1 MNTTS
6 SSDSVWERN
15 RTLLKGFLIG
25 FLILIML
32 IPQAFIR
39 SLVSER
45 EQRRQEVVEE
55 VSSKWASS
63 QNITGPLLIVPYLAP
78 GARAGSHER
87 RNAYVLPDQL
97 KINGSIL
104 PEVRSRSLY
113 SVTLYRSDL
122 ELTGRFDAL
131 PLQKLQIDPAQ
142 VLWNEV
148 KLVVGLDD
156 ARGLEEEVALNWN
169 NAPSMME
176 AGVPEN
182 GVVSEGLSLPVN
194 AQAGGAFN
202 IRIKLKGSD
211 YLHFTPVGKTTEVSL
226 QSPWKD
232 PKFDGQYLPSQQAA
246 ITDKGFTAKWKIMQ
260 VSRSYPQYWTKAD
273 MPVRASAFGVQLI
286 QPADNYAKTDRS
298 VKYAL
303 LFIGLTFIVFFFI
316 ELLQKKQ
323 IHPLQYLMVGLAL
336 CIFYTLLLS
345 ISEYTGFNPAYL
357 IAATATVSL
366 IGIYVWGIF
375 RNGKIA
381 MGFTTALAGL
391 YGYIYI
397 LIQLQ
402 DYALLFGSIGLFI
415 ILAVIMLYSRKIDW
429 YHTGR
434 NTPPETPYT
443 SSSTEAV

>member
-1 MNTTS
+1 MNATS
-6 SSDSVWERN
+6 YVESVWDRN
-15 RTLLKGFLIG
+15 RALLKGLLIG

-32 IPQAFIR
+32 IPQVFI
-39 SLVSER
+39 SNLVRER
-45 EQRRQEVVEE
+45 EQRRQEVVTE
-55 VSSKWASS
+55 VSSKWATS
-63 QNITGPLLIVPYLAP
+63 QNITGPLLIVPYTTTDEKT
-78 GARAGSHER
+78 HVQER
-87 RNAYVLPDQL
+87 RNAYFLPEQL
-97 KINGSIL
+97 KINGNIQ
-104 PEVRSRSLY
+104 PEVRKRSLY
-113 SVTLYRSDL
+113 SVTLYHSDL
-122 ELTGRFDAL
+122 QLTGRFDAL

-148 KLVVGLDD
+148 KLAVGIDD

-169 NAPSMME
+169 NTPSVME

-182 GVVSEGLSLPVN
+182 GVVGDGLSLAVN
-194 AQAGGAFN
+194 AQNGGSFD

-211 YLHFTPVGKTTEVSL
+211 YLHFTPVGKTTEVHV

-232 PKFDGQYLPSQQAA
+232 PKFEGQYLPSQQADV
-246 ITDKGFTAKWKIMQ
+246 TDKGFSATWKIMQ
-260 VSRSYPQYWTKAD
+260 VSRSYPQYWTRAD
-273 MPVRASAFGVQLI
+273 MPVKASAFGVQLI
-286 QPADNYAKTDRS
+286 QPTDNYAKTERS

-345 ISEYTGFNPAYL
+345 ISEYTGFDPAYL
-357 IAATATVSL
+357 VAATATVAL

-375 RNGKIA
+375 RNGKTA
-381 MGFTTALAGL
+381 FGFTAALAGL

-402 DYALLFGSIGLFI
+402 DYALLFGSIGLFV

-429 YHTGR
+429 YNTGK
-434 NTPPETPYT
+434 NTAPELP
-443 SSSTEAV
+443 SPVN